1 MSVIFITFI
10 LVLGVKVLVL
20 GPDLRPDRL
29 HCWLAPKI
37 LGFNADPVMLYDVE
51 GNHEPIGALF
61 PGGTSDLY
69 VLYDPCDETVRLV
82 PVSLSRV
89 EVIDKV
95 ICRSPWLV

>member
-37 LGFNADPVMLYDVE
+37 LGFNADPVMLYDV
-51 GNHEPIGALF
+51 GRGKPRTNRCSVPWRNIRPLRAL
-61 PGGTSDLY
+61 
-69 VLYDPCDETVRLV
+69 
-82 PVSLSRV
+82 
-89 EVIDKV
+89 
-95 ICRSPWLV
+95 